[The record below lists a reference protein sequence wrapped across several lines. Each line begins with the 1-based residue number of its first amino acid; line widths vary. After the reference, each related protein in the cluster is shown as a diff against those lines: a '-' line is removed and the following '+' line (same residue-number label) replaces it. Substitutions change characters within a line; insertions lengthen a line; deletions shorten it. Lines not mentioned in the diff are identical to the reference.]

1 MQRHM
6 GPGLRL
12 AIIDFEPPD
21 ALPVG
26 AFQTHGDM
34 LLGIPFVE
42 FLDPVVR
49 HAEKH
54 RIEDRRIEGVI
65 AGIVAL
71 LMLTRVRALRLC
83 DYDALLAFVRKN
95 IVGGDVL
102 FLPSLNFLFLLGLIE
117 YHPKTDAI
125 EYVGQNEAV

>member
-1 MQRHM
+1 M
-6 GPGLRL
+6 LRPSKH
-12 AIIDFEPPD
+12 AHP
-21 ALPVG
+21 AR
-26 AFQTHGDM
+26 T
-34 LLGIPFVE
+34 
-42 FLDPVVR
+42 VVN
-49 HAEKH
+49 
-54 RIEDRRIEGVI
+54 
-65 AGIVAL
+65 VAL